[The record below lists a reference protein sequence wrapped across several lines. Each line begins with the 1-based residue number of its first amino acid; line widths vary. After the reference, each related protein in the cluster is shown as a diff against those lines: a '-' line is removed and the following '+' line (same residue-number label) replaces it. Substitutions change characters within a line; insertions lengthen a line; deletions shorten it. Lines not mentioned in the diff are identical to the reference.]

1 MVYVALFS
9 LNFPLSIS
17 ILQSLIIDITLF
29 DVLPT
34 TKLGKFLFE
43 FNDELNDDDA
53 FNSAFRRADIF

>member
-9 LNFPLSIS
+9 LNFPFSIS
-17 ILQSLIIDITLF
+17 ILQCVITLF

-34 TKLGKFLFE
+34 TKLGKILFE